1 MYEATKSHFT
11 NLPTATILGVRIVL
25 ENHHPL
31 GLIMVHTC
39 VVAGCRNRRIPGTSL
54 SFYRFPRDPDR
65 KQRWIAAV
73 NREGWLPN
81 DGSRLCSTH
90 FISGK
95 QVKNPR
101 SPDYVPSV
109 FTSAP
114 LSPESEI
121 KEETAAFEISDKQEA
136 QVEAANA
143 LLFLQGQGRSVVDQR
158 PSQEDHDVAQSASSS
173 STSDNGEESEPVSSD
188 SKDRGGKPGKR
199 SAAEPDNYEDVLKIL
214 KKENRA
220 LQESVDKMSLSE
232 TSFRNDPEKVRFY
245 TGLPN
250 YFVFETVMWLLAPHM
265 NGTKNM
271 VKLSKFQQ
279 LLLTLMRLRL
289 DLKNQDLAYR
299 FGVKVGTVTR
309 TVLRMVNVMSTTLV
323 PTAVFWPSR
332 AELRKNLPAALH
344 STYPDCA
351 VIIDC
356 FRVTLEKPGS
366 EVNLLCQGASAG
378 SNTLKYMI
386 GMAPQGVVTFV
397 SRGSPGSVS
406 DKSLAEGCGFL
417 GKLLP
422 GDVVLADKDLD
433 IGESV
438 AAHGALLKITGSD
451 GGEGSEGSEGVSL
464 TDISPERLSVRRH
477 VERVVSMVK
486 LRYSMLTGPVEVP
499 FTAAERSSNIFTFDK
514 IVQVACALNN
524 LCISAAP
531 LE

>member
-1 MYEATKSHFT
+1 
-11 NLPTATILGVRIVL
+11 
-25 ENHHPL
+25 
-31 GLIMVHTC
+31 MVHTC

-90 FISGK
+90 FISGAQPTLSIK
-95 QVKNPR
+95 QSINEQCAIQ
-101 SPDYVPSV
+101 
-109 FTSAP
+109 FT
-114 LSPESEI
+114 
-121 KEETAAFEISDKQEA
+121 FE
-136 QVEAANA
+136 V
-143 LLFLQGQGRSVVDQR
+143 
-158 PSQEDHDVAQSASSS
+158 DHDVAQSASSS
-173 STSDNGEESEPVSSD
+173 STSDNGDESEPVSSD

-220 LQESVDKMSLSE
+220 LRESVDKMSLSE

-271 VKLSKFQQ
+271 VKLSMFQQ

-332 AELRKNLPAALH
+332 AELLLH
-344 STYPDCA
+344 QMTWRPQSSDLNPIEMVWDEL
-351 VIIDC
+351 DH
-356 FRVTLEKPGS
+356 RVKEKQP
-366 EVNLLCQGASAG
+366 SAQHI
-378 SNTLKYMI
+378 NTLKYMI

-417 GKLLP
+417 DKLLP

-438 AAHGALLKITGSD
+438 AAHGALLKITGCD
-451 GGEGSEGSEGVSL
+451 GGEGSEGSEDVSL

>member
-1 MYEATKSHFT
+1 
-11 NLPTATILGVRIVL
+11 
-25 ENHHPL
+25 
-31 GLIMVHTC
+31 MVHTC

-90 FISGK
+90 FISGTQPTLSIK
-95 QVKNPR
+95 QSINEQ
-101 SPDYVPSV
+101 YAIQ
-109 FTSAP
+109 FT
-114 LSPESEI
+114 
-121 KEETAAFEISDKQEA
+121 F
-136 QVEAANA
+136 
-143 LLFLQGQGRSVVDQR
+143 
-158 PSQEDHDVAQSASSS
+158 EDHDVAQSASSS

-366 EVNLLCQGASAG
+366 EVNF
-378 SNTLKYMI
+378 NTLKYMI

-433 IGESV
+433 IGD
-438 AAHGALLKITGSD
+438 D

>member
-1 MYEATKSHFT
+1 MTSEKLYKTEPPRRITPLENYNEATKSPFT

-90 FISGK
+90 FISG
-95 QVKNPR
+95 
-101 SPDYVPSV
+101 
-109 FTSAP
+109 
-114 LSPESEI
+114 
-121 KEETAAFEISDKQEA
+121 A
-136 QVEAANA
+136 Q
-143 LLFLQGQGRSVVDQR
+143 
-158 PSQEDHDVAQSASSS
+158 P
-173 STSDNGEESEPVSSD
+173 TD

-220 LQESVDKMSLSE
+220 LRESVDKMSLSE

-271 VKLSKFQQ
+271 VKLSMFQQ

-356 FRVTLEKPGS
+356 FRTHLNIDCSGET
-366 EVNLLCQGASAG
+366 GASAG

-438 AAHGALLKITGSD
+438 AAHGALLKITGCD
-451 GGEGSEGSEGVSL
+451 GGEGSEGSEDVSL

>member
-1 MYEATKSHFT
+1 
-11 NLPTATILGVRIVL
+11 
-25 ENHHPL
+25 
-31 GLIMVHTC
+31 MVHTC

-90 FISGK
+90 FISGTEPTLSIK
-95 QVKNPR
+95 QSMNEQCAIQ
-101 SPDYVPSV
+101 
-109 FTSAP
+109 FT
-114 LSPESEI
+114 
-121 KEETAAFEISDKQEA
+121 FE
-136 QVEAANA
+136 
-143 LLFLQGQGRSVVDQR
+143 
-158 PSQEDHDVAQSASSS
+158 EDHDVAQSASSS

-188 SKDRGGKPGKR
+188 SKGRGGKPGKR
-199 SAAEPDNYEDVLKIL
+199 SATEPDNYEDMLKIL
-214 KKENRA
+214 RKENRA
-220 LQESVDKMSLSE
+220 LRESVDKMSLSE

-332 AELRKNLPAALH
+332 AELRKNLPAALR

-366 EVNLLCQGASAG
+366 EVNF
-378 SNTLKYMI
+378 NTLKYMI

-438 AAHGALLKITGSD
+438 
-451 GGEGSEGSEGVSL
+451 GSEGSEGVSL
-464 TDISPERLSVRRH
+464 TDISPERLSVRKH

>member
-1 MYEATKSHFT
+1 
-11 NLPTATILGVRIVL
+11 
-25 ENHHPL
+25 
-31 GLIMVHTC
+31 MVHTC

-90 FISGK
+90 FISGAQPTLSIK
-95 QVKNPR
+95 QSINEQCAIQ
-101 SPDYVPSV
+101 
-109 FTSAP
+109 FT
-114 LSPESEI
+114 
-121 KEETAAFEISDKQEA
+121 FE
-136 QVEAANA
+136 V
-143 LLFLQGQGRSVVDQR
+143 
-158 PSQEDHDVAQSASSS
+158 DHDVAQSASSS

-220 LQESVDKMSLSE
+220 LRESVDKMSLSE

-271 VKLSKFQQ
+271 VKLSMFQQ

-332 AELRKNLPAALH
+332 AELLLH
-344 STYPDCA
+344 QMTWRPQSPDLNPIEM
-351 VIIDC
+351 VWDELDH
-356 FRVTLEKPGS
+356 RVKEKQP
-366 EVNLLCQGASAG
+366 SAQHI
-378 SNTLKYMI
+378 NTLKYMI

-438 AAHGALLKITGSD
+438 AAHGALLKITGCD
-451 GGEGSEGSEGVSL
+451 GGEGSEGSEDVSL

-524 LCISAAP
+524 LCLP
-531 LE
+531 HPMEYNVVVKV